1 MSELFI
7 ADKQVLDGI
16 ADYLNNYFAFDNFDM
31 GAIELEKTDNKTPS
45 CGIFAET
52 GSYKDVINIIGDW
65 DCNFRFRIDFKADG
79 NSTADRVLF
88 SVFFDEL
95 AKFWERETLSDL
107 QGLNIGANR
116 KPIKCEM
123 VTVPAKVSVDAE
135 NQQTFSAFFN
145 LLYNETRGVYN
156 YD

>member
-1 MSELFI
+1 MSEVFI
-7 ADKQVLDGI
+7 ADNQVLDGL
-16 ADYLNNYFAFDNFDM
+16 ADFLNGLFPFNNFGM
-31 GAIELEKTDNKTPS
+31 AKIELEMTDSKTPS

-52 GSYKDVINIIGDW
+52 GSFKDVVNIIGDW

-88 SVFFDEL
+88 SAFFDEL
-95 AKFWERETLSDL
+95 AKFWESQTLSGL

-135 NQQTFSAFFN
+135 NNQVFSAFFN